1 VIDTPGW
8 VRDAVFY
15 QIFPDRFAASDRVTK
30 PGHLEPWA
38 DPPTLH
44 GFKGGDLIGIA
55 EHLPMLADLGVT
67 ALYLTPIFA
76 SASNHRYH
84 TYDYLRVDPLLGGDA
99 ALRELIDTAH
109 ARGMRIVLD
118 GVFNHTGRGF
128 WAFHHILENGIA
140 SPYLDWFRVDRAALT
155 AGRQMLA
162 YPDTGRTVTAPGLP
176 GEEASSLDRL
186 GYQAW
191 WGLPPL
197 PKLNTDYQP
206 VRDYLL
212 TVAEHWIRFG
222 IDGWRLDVPEEIA
235 DPSFWQAFRT
245 RVRSVNPE
253 AYLVGEIWHLAP
265 DWLAGDRFDA
275 VMNYPLAEAI
285 LGFVG
290 AHHLDDAVVR
300 SHAEYSRIVR
310 LSGDGLAERIRAVL
324 GAYAP
329 ETAAVQLNLLDSH
342 DTPRIRTLFSRD
354 EASVRMAFL
363 LQSTLPGAPCLY
375 YGDEIGL
382 EGANDP
388 DCRRSF
394 PWDESAWDQSTL
406 AFVRAAFGL
415 RHAEPI
421 LRGGGLR
428 IVGTSGDSLAIL
440 RSGRWDAA
448 SDLPD
453 DARPALV
460 VVNAGEA
467 PAALSIEAIELA
479 GHQLVTA
486 LATRE
491 PADALGAGRMG
502 GDGRLELIMPA
513 RYGAVLLPAL

>member
-140 SPYLDWFRVDRAALT
+140 SPYLDWFRVDRAAFT

-310 LSGDGLAERIRAVL
+310 LSGAGLAERIRAVL

-513 RYGAVLLPAL
+513 RYGAILLPAQ